1 LKAKELLKLDIATL
15 VGLLGAT
22 AMVVMAMVLGGS
34 ILTFIDVPSI
44 LIVVVGTHF
53 VVMMKYSLGDFLGA
67 AGSGMK
73 VLTFKSPNCDELI
86 ESIVELADMARKS
99 GLLALEGADINDP
112 FMKKGIGL
120 LVDGHDG
127 EVVRN
132 ILEKEVKM
140 ASARHVAGAGIFKSM
155 ADIAPAMGMI
165 GTLVG
170 LVAMLSNM
178 DDPKSIGPAMA
189 VALLTTLYGA
199 IMANMIGIP
208 ISDKLKIRD
217 EEEKTAKNLIID
229 GLLGIQAG
237 QNPRVIEQVLHGYLA
252 EGKRP
257 TAEE

>member
-1 LKAKELLKLDIATL
+1 LDIATL
-15 VGLLGAT
+15 VGLLGAI
-22 AMVVMAMVLGGS
+22 AMVVMAMVLGVGVP
-34 ILTFIDVPSI
+34 TFIDVQSI

-53 VVMMKYSLGDFLGA
+53 VVMMTYSLGEFLAA

-73 VLTFKSPNCDELI
+73 VLTFKSPDCHELI

-99 GLLALEGADINDP
+99 GLLALEGANIEDP

-127 EVVRN
+127 DVVKA
-132 ILEKEVKM
+132 ILEKDVRM
-140 ASARHVAGAGIFKSM
+140 ASERHLQGASIFKTM
-155 ADIAPAMGMI
+155 ADVAPAMGMI
-165 GTLVG
+165 GTLIG

-199 IMANMIGIP
+199 IMANMVGIP
-208 ISDKLKIRD
+208 IASKLKSRD
-217 EEEKTAKNLIID
+217 TEEKVSKTLIID

-257 TAEE
+257 TAED

>member
-1 LKAKELLKLDIATL
+1 MDIGTL
-15 VGLLGAT
+15 VGLLGAI

-34 ILTFIDVPSI
+34 IITFIDVPSI

-53 VVMMKYSLGDFLGA
+53 VVMMTYPLGEFLGA

-73 VLTFKSPNCDELI
+73 ALTFKSPDCTQLI
-86 ESIVELADMARKS
+86 EKIVELADLARKS
-99 GLLALEGADINDP
+99 GLLALEGTEIPDP
-112 FMKKGIGL
+112 YMKKGIGL

-127 EVVRN
+127 EVVRS
-132 ILEKEVKM
+132 ILEKDMKM
-140 ASARHVAGAGIFKSM
+140 ASARHLSGASIFKTM
-155 ADIAPAMGMI
+155 ADVAPAMGMI

-199 IMANMIGIP
+199 IMANMVGIP
-208 ISDKLKIRD
+208 IASKLDKRD
-217 EEEKTAKNLIID
+217 EEEKISKNLIVD

-237 QNPRVIEQVLHGYLA
+237 QNPRVIEQILHGYLA

-257 TAEE
+257 VAEE

>member
-1 LKAKELLKLDIATL
+1 MDIATL
-15 VGLLGAT
+15 VGLLGGI

-34 ILTFIDVPSI
+34 IATFIDPASI

-53 VVMMKYSLGDFLGA
+53 IVMMKYSLGEFLGA

-73 VLTFKSPNCDELI
+73 VLFFKSPNCDELI
-86 ESIVELADMARKS
+86 EKIVELADMARKS
-99 GLLALEGADINDP
+99 GLLALEGAEIDDP

-127 EVVRN
+127 DVVRA
-132 ILEKEVKM
+132 ILEKDMKM
-140 ASARHVAGAGIFKSM
+140 ASARHQEGAGVFKSM

-165 GTLVG
+165 GTLIG

-199 IMANMIGIP
+199 IMANMVGIP
-208 ISDKLKIRD
+208 IADKLNLRD
-217 EEEKTAKNLIID
+217 SEEKMARSLVID

-257 TAEE
+257 SADDE

>member
-1 LKAKELLKLDIATL
+1 MDIGTL

-22 AMVVMAMVLGGS
+22 AMVVMAMLLGGS
-34 ILTFIDVPSI
+34 ILVFIDAPSI

-53 VVMMKYSLGDFLGA
+53 VVMMKYPLGEFLSA

-73 VLTFKSPNCDELI
+73 ALTFKSPDYNQLI
-86 ESIVELADMARKS
+86 TNIVELADMARKS
-99 GLLALEGADINDP
+99 GLLALEGAEIADP
-112 FMKKGIGL
+112 FIKKGIGL

-127 EVVRN
+127 QVVRS
-132 ILEKEVKM
+132 ILEKDVKM
-140 ASARHVAGAGIFKSM
+140 ASARHQSGASIFKSM

-208 ISDKLKIRD
+208 IADKLKIRD
-217 EEEKTAKNLIID
+217 EEEKVSKNLIID

-237 QNPRVIEQVLHGYLA
+237 QNPRIIEQVLHGYLA

>member
-1 LKAKELLKLDIATL
+1 
-15 VGLLGAT
+15 
-22 AMVVMAMVLGGS
+22 MVVMAMVLGGS
-34 ILTFIDVPSI
+34 IITFIDVPSI

-53 VVMMKYSLGDFLGA
+53 VIMMKYPLGDFLSA
-67 AGSGMK
+67 SGSGLK
-73 VLTFKSPNCDELI
+73 VLTFKPINCDILI
-86 ESIVELADMARKS
+86 EKIVELADMARKS
-99 GLLALEGADINDP
+99 GLLALEGAEIDDP

-127 EVVRN
+127 DVVRA
-132 ILEKEVKM
+132 ILEKDVQM
-140 ASARHVAGAGIFKSM
+140 ASARHKKGAGIFKSM

-199 IMANMIGIP
+199 IMANMVGIP
-208 ISDKLKIRD
+208 IADKLDIRD
-217 EEEKTAKNLIID
+217 DEEKISKKLVID

-252 EGKRP
+252 ESKRP
-257 TAEE
+257 TSEE

>member
-1 LKAKELLKLDIATL
+1 MDIATL
-15 VGLLGAT
+15 VGLLGAI

-53 VVMMKYSLGDFLGA
+53 VVMMTFPLKDFIGA

-73 VLTFKSPNCDELI
+73 VLTFKAPNYDELI
-86 ESIVELADMARKS
+86 EKIVELADMARKS
-99 GLLALEGADINDP
+99 GLLALEGAEITDP

-127 EVVRN
+127 DVVRS
-132 ILEKEVKM
+132 ILEKDAGM
-140 ASARHVAGAGIFKSM
+140 ASERHQLGASVFKTM
-155 ADIAPAMGMI
+155 ADVAPAMGMI

-199 IMANMIGIP
+199 IMANMVGIP
-208 ISDKLKIRD
+208 IADKLKMCD
-217 EEEKTAKNLIID
+217 EVEKVSKKLVID

-252 EGKRP
+252 ESKRP

>member
-1 LKAKELLKLDIATL
+1 
-15 VGLLGAT
+15 
-22 AMVVMAMVLGGS
+22 MVVMAMVIGGS
-34 ILTFIDVPSI
+34 VLTFIDAPSI

-53 VVMMKYSLGDFLGA
+53 VVMMKYPLGDFLSA

-99 GLLALEGADINDP
+99 GLLALEGADISDA

-127 EVVRN
+127 DVVRS
-132 ILEKEVKM
+132 ILMKDVQM
-140 ASARHVAGAGIFKSM
+140 ASERHNQGAGIFKSM
-155 ADIAPAMGMI
+155 ADVAPAMGMI
-165 GTLVG
+165 GTLIG

-199 IMANMIGIP
+199 IMANMVGIP
-208 ISDKLKIRD
+208 IADKLKLRD
-217 EEEKTAKNLIID
+217 QEEKIAKTLVID

-252 EGKRP
+252 ESKRP
-257 TAEE
+257 TADE

>member
-1 LKAKELLKLDIATL
+1 MDIATL
-15 VGLLGAT
+15 VGLLGAI
-22 AMVVMAMVLGGS
+22 AMVVMAMVLGVG
-34 ILTFIDVPSI
+34 IPTFIDVQSI

-53 VVMMKYSLGDFLGA
+53 VVMMTYSLNEFLAA

-73 VLTFKSPNCDELI
+73 VLTFKSPDCHELI

-99 GLLALEGADINDP
+99 GLLALEGATIDDP

-127 EVVRN
+127 DVVKS
-132 ILEKEVKM
+132 ILEKDVRM
-140 ASARHVAGAGIFKSM
+140 ASERHQQGASIFKTM
-155 ADIAPAMGMI
+155 ADVAPAMGMI
-165 GTLVG
+165 GTLIG

-178 DDPKSIGPAMA
+178 DDPKAIGPAMA

-199 IMANMIGIP
+199 IMANMVGIP
-208 ISDKLKIRD
+208 IATKLNARDK
-217 EEEKTAKNLIID
+217 EEKVAKTLIID

-257 TAEE
+257 TAED

>member
-1 LKAKELLKLDIATL
+1 
-15 VGLLGAT
+15 
-22 AMVVMAMVLGGS
+22 MVLGGS
-34 ILTFIDVPSI
+34 VLTFIDAPSI

-53 VVMMKYSLGDFLGA
+53 IVMMKYSLGDFLSA

-73 VLTFKSPNCDELI
+73 VLTFKSPNYDELI

-99 GLLALEGADINDP
+99 GLLALEGAEISDP
-112 FMKKGIGL
+112 FMKKGISL

-127 EVVRN
+127 DVVRS
-132 ILEKEVKM
+132 ILEKDMRM
-140 ASARHVAGAGIFKSM
+140 ASTRHKQSAGIFKSM

-199 IMANMIGIP
+199 IMANMVGIP
-208 ISDKLKIRD
+208 IADKLILRD
-217 EEEKTAKNLIID
+217 GEESTARSLIID

>member
-1 LKAKELLKLDIATL
+1 MDIATL
-15 VGLLGAT
+15 VGLLGAI
-22 AMVVMAMVLGGS
+22 AMVVMAMVLGVG
-34 ILTFIDVPSI
+34 IPTFIDVQSI

-53 VVMMKYSLGDFLGA
+53 VVMMTYSLGEFLSA

-73 VLTFKSPNCDELI
+73 VLTFKSPDCHELI
-86 ESIVELADMARKS
+86 ENIVELADMARKS
-99 GLLALEGADINDP
+99 GLLALEGANIEDP

-127 EVVRN
+127 DVVKS
-132 ILEKEVKM
+132 ILEKDVRM
-140 ASARHVAGAGIFKSM
+140 ASERHLQGASIFKTM
-155 ADIAPAMGMI
+155 ADVAPAMGMI
-165 GTLVG
+165 GTLIG

-199 IMANMIGIP
+199 IMANMVGIP
-208 ISDKLKIRD
+208 IASKLKARD
-217 EEEKTAKNLIID
+217 TEEKVSKTLIID

-257 TAEE
+257 TAED

>member
-1 LKAKELLKLDIATL
+1 MDIATL
-15 VGLLGAT
+15 VGLLGAI

-44 LIVVVGTHF
+44 LIVLVGTHF
-53 VVMMKYSLGDFLGA
+53 VVMMTYPLGEFLSA
-67 AGSGMK
+67 AGGGMK
-73 VLTFKSPNCDELI
+73 VLTFKAPNTADLTEKV
-86 ESIVELADMARKS
+86 VELADLARKS
-99 GLLALEGADINDP
+99 GLLALEGTDIPDP

-127 EVVRN
+127 DVVRN
-132 ILEKEVKM
+132 ILEKDMKM
-140 ASARHVAGAGIFKSM
+140 ASERHISNASIFKTM
-155 ADIAPAMGMI
+155 ADVAPAMGMI

-170 LVAMLSNM
+170 LVSMLSNM

-199 IMANMIGIP
+199 IMANIVGIP
-208 ISDKLKIRD
+208 IADKLNKRD
-217 EEEKTAKNLIID
+217 AEEKLSKALIID

-257 TAEE
+257 VAEE

>member
-1 LKAKELLKLDIATL
+1 LDLGTI
-15 VGLLGAT
+15 VGLLGSI
-22 AMVVMAMVLGGS
+22 AMVVMAMLLGGS
-34 ILTFIDVPSI
+34 IVVFIDAPSV

-53 VVMMKYSLGDFLGA
+53 VVMMTYSLSEFLGA
-67 AGSGMK
+67 ASAGMK
-73 VLTFKSPNCDELI
+73 VLTFKAIDNVELI
-86 ESIVELADMARKS
+86 NQIVELADMARKS
-99 GLLALEGADINDP
+99 GLLALEGATIEQD
-112 FMKKGIGL
+112 FLKKGIGL

-127 EVVRN
+127 EVVRG
-132 ILEKEVKM
+132 ILEKDVSM
-140 ASARHVAGAGIFKSM
+140 ASERHKLGASIFKSM

-199 IMANMIGIP
+199 IMANMVGIP
-208 ISDKLKIRD
+208 ISEKLSMRD
-217 EEEKTAKNLIID
+217 TEEKISKTLMID

-237 QNPRVIEQVLHGYLA
+237 QNPRVIEQVLHGYLK

-257 TAEE
+257 TAED

>member
-1 LKAKELLKLDIATL
+1 MDIATL
-15 VGLLGAT
+15 VGLVGAA
-22 AMVVMAMVLGGS
+22 AMVLMAMVIGGS

-53 VVMMKYSLGDFLGA
+53 VVLMKYSIGDFISA
-67 AGSGMK
+67 ASSGMK
-73 VLTFKSPNCDELI
+73 VISFKSPNCDELI
-86 ESIVELADMARKS
+86 EKIVELADMARKS
-99 GLLALEGADINDP
+99 GLLALEGAEIDDP
-112 FMKKGIGL
+112 FMRKGIGL

-127 EVVRN
+127 EVVRS
-132 ILEKEVKM
+132 ILEKDTKM
-140 ASARHVAGAGIFKSM
+140 ASARHVSGAGVFKSM

-208 ISDKLKIRD
+208 IADKLNLRND
-217 EEEKTAKNLIID
+217 EEKISRQLIID

-252 EGKRP
+252 ESSRP
-257 TAEE
+257 SAEE

>member
-1 LKAKELLKLDIATL
+1 MDIATL
-15 VGLLGAT
+15 VGLLGAI

-34 ILTFIDVPSI
+34 IITFIDAPSI

-53 VVMMKYSLGDFLGA
+53 VVMMKYPLGDFLSATGA
-67 AGSGMK
+67 GLK
-73 VLTFKSPNCDELI
+73 VLTFKAPNCDELI
-86 ESIVELADMARKS
+86 EQIVELADMARKS
-99 GLLALEGADINDP
+99 GLLALEGAEINDP

-127 EVVRN
+127 EVVKA
-132 ILEKEVKM
+132 IMEKDVQM
-140 ASARHVAGAGIFKSM
+140 ASARHEKGAGIFKSM

-199 IMANMIGIP
+199 IMANMVGIP
-208 ISDKLKIRD
+208 IADKLEVRD
-217 EEEKTAKNLIID
+217 GEEKISKKLIID

-237 QNPRVIEQVLHGYLA
+237 QNPRVIEQILHGYLA

-257 TAEE
+257 SSEDE

>member
-1 LKAKELLKLDIATL
+1 LDIATL
-15 VGLLGAT
+15 VGLVGAA
-22 AMVVMAMVLGGS
+22 AMVLMAMVIGGS

-53 VVMMKYSLGDFLGA
+53 VVLMKYSIGDFISA
-67 AGSGMK
+67 ASSGMK
-73 VLTFKSPNCDELI
+73 VISFKSPNCDELI
-86 ESIVELADMARKS
+86 EKIVELADMARKS
-99 GLLALEGADINDP
+99 GLLALEGAEIDDP
-112 FMKKGIGL
+112 FMRKGIGL

-127 EVVRN
+127 EVVRS
-132 ILEKEVKM
+132 ILEKDTKM
-140 ASARHVAGAGIFKSM
+140 ASARHVSGAGVFKSM

-208 ISDKLKIRD
+208 IADKLNLRND
-217 EEEKTAKNLIID
+217 EEKISRQLIID

-252 EGKRP
+252 ESSRP
-257 TAEE
+257 SAEE

>member
-1 LKAKELLKLDIATL
+1 MDIATL
-15 VGLLGAT
+15 VGLIGAV
-22 AMVVMAMVLGGS
+22 AMVIMAMLIGGS
-34 ILTFIDVPSI
+34 ILTFIDPASI

-53 VVMMKYSLGDFLGA
+53 IVLMKYSLNDFLGA

-73 VLTFKSPNCDELI
+73 VLTFKGPNCDELI

-99 GLLALEGADINDP
+99 GLLALEGAEISDP

-127 EVVRN
+127 DVVRA
-132 ILEKEVKM
+132 ILEKDVQM
-140 ASARHVAGAGIFKSM
+140 ASERHGAGAGVFKSM

-165 GTLVG
+165 GTLIG

-178 DDPKSIGPAMA
+178 DDPKSIGPAMS

-199 IMANMIGIP
+199 IMANMVGIP
-208 ISDKLKIRD
+208 IADKLMLRD
-217 EEEKTAKNLIID
+217 QEEKIARKLVID

-252 EGKRP
+252 ESKRP
-257 TAEE
+257 SAEE

>member
-1 LKAKELLKLDIATL
+1 MDLGTL
-15 VGLLGAT
+15 VGLLGAI

-53 VVMMKYSLGDFLGA
+53 VVMMTYSLGEFLGA
-67 AGSGMK
+67 AGAGMK
-73 VLTFKSPNCDELI
+73 VLTFKGIDNLELI
-86 ESIVELADMARKS
+86 NQIVELADMARKS
-99 GLLALEGADINDP
+99 GLLALEGATIEQD
-112 FMKKGIGL
+112 FLKKGIGL

-127 EVVRN
+127 EVVRG
-132 ILEKEVKM
+132 ILEKDVSM
-140 ASARHVAGAGIFKSM
+140 ASERHKLAASVFKSM

-165 GTLVG
+165 GTLIG

-199 IMANMIGIP
+199 IMANMVGIP
-208 ISDKLKIRD
+208 ISEKLNMRD
-217 EEEKTAKNLIID
+217 TEEKISKTLMID

-237 QNPRVIEQVLHGYLA
+237 QNPRVIEQVLHGYLK

-257 TAEE
+257 TAED

>member
-1 LKAKELLKLDIATL
+1 MDLGTI
-15 VGLLGAT
+15 VGLLGSI

-34 ILTFIDVPSI
+34 IVVFIDAPSI

-53 VVMMKYSLGDFLGA
+53 VVMMTYSLSEFLGA
-67 AGSGMK
+67 AGAGMK
-73 VLTFKSPNCDELI
+73 VLTFKAIDNVELI
-86 ESIVELADMARKS
+86 NQIVELADMARKS
-99 GLLALEGADINDP
+99 GLLALEGATIEQD
-112 FMKKGIGL
+112 FLKKGIGL

-127 EVVRN
+127 EVVKG
-132 ILEKEVKM
+132 ILEKDVAM
-140 ASARHVAGAGIFKSM
+140 ASERHKLGASIFKSM
-155 ADIAPAMGMI
+155 ADVAPAMGMI

-199 IMANMIGIP
+199 IMANMVGIP
-208 ISDKLKIRD
+208 ISEKLNMRD
-217 EEEKTAKNLIID
+217 TEEKISKTLMID

-237 QNPRVIEQVLHGYLA
+237 QNPRVIEQVLHGYLK

-257 TAEE
+257 TAED

>member
-1 LKAKELLKLDIATL
+1 MDIATL
-15 VGLLGAT
+15 VGLLGAI
-22 AMVVMAMVLGGS
+22 AMVVMAMIIGGS
-34 ILTFIDVPSI
+34 VGTFIDTPSI

-53 VVMMKYSLGDFLGA
+53 VIMMKYPLGDFLSA

-73 VLTFKSPNCDELI
+73 VLFFKSPNCDELI
-86 ESIVELADMARKS
+86 EKIVELADMARKS
-99 GLLALEGADINDP
+99 GLLALEGADIPDP

-127 EVVRN
+127 DVVRA
-132 ILEKEVKM
+132 ILEKDMKM
-140 ASARHVAGAGIFKSM
+140 ASTRHQSGSSVFRSM
-155 ADIAPAMGMI
+155 ADVAPAMGMI
-165 GTLVG
+165 GTLIG

-199 IMANMIGIP
+199 IMANMVGIP
-208 ISDKLKIRD
+208 IADKLNVRD
-217 EEEKTAKNLIID
+217 DEEKTSKALIID

-252 EGKRP
+252 ESKRP
-257 TAEE
+257 SAEE

>member
-1 LKAKELLKLDIATL
+1 LDIATL
-15 VGLLGAT
+15 VGLLGAI

-34 ILTFIDVPSI
+34 INIFIDTPSI

-53 VVMMKYSLGDFLGA
+53 VVMMKYPLGDFLSA

-73 VLTFKSPNCDELI
+73 VLLFKSPDCNELI
-86 ESIVELADMARKS
+86 QKIVELADIARKS
-99 GLLALEGADINDP
+99 GLLALEDVEIPDP
-112 FMKKGIGL
+112 FVKKGIGL

-127 EVVRN
+127 EVVRS
-132 ILEKEVKM
+132 ILEKDMKM
-140 ASARHVAGAGIFKSM
+140 ASSRHTSGAGVFKSM

-199 IMANMIGIP
+199 IMANMVGIP
-208 ISDKLKIRD
+208 IADKLNLRD
-217 EEEKTAKNLIID
+217 EEEKVAKQLIID

-252 EGKRP
+252 EKKRP
-257 TAEE
+257 SSED

>member
-1 LKAKELLKLDIATL
+1 MDIATL
-15 VGLLGAT
+15 VGLLGAI
-22 AMVVMAMVLGGS
+22 AMVVMAMVLGVGVP
-34 ILTFIDVPSI
+34 TFIDVQSI

-53 VVMMKYSLGDFLGA
+53 VVMMTYSLGEFLAA

-73 VLTFKSPNCDELI
+73 VLTFKSPDCHELI

-99 GLLALEGADINDP
+99 GLLALEGANIEDP

-127 EVVRN
+127 DVVKA
-132 ILEKEVKM
+132 ILEKDVRM
-140 ASARHVAGAGIFKSM
+140 ASERHLQGASIFKTM
-155 ADIAPAMGMI
+155 ADVAPAMGMI
-165 GTLVG
+165 GTLIG

-199 IMANMIGIP
+199 IMANMVGIP
-208 ISDKLKIRD
+208 IASKLKSRD
-217 EEEKTAKNLIID
+217 TEEKVSKTLIID

-257 TAEE
+257 TAED

>member
-1 LKAKELLKLDIATL
+1 LDLATL
-15 VGLLGAT
+15 VGLLGAI
-22 AMVVMAMVLGGS
+22 AMVVMAMMLGGS
-34 ILTFIDVPSI
+34 VLTFIDAPSI

-53 VVMMKYSLGDFLGA
+53 VVLMTYSLGDFLSA

-73 VLTFKSPNCDELI
+73 VLTFKSPNNDELI
-86 ESIVELADMARKS
+86 EKVVELADMARKS
-99 GLLALEGADINDP
+99 GLLALEGTEIADP

-120 LVDGHDG
+120 LIDGHDRD
-127 EVVRN
+127 VVRS
-132 ILEKEVKM
+132 ILEKDAKM
-140 ASARHVAGAGIFKSM
+140 ASERHKKGASIFKTM
-155 ADIAPAMGMI
+155 ADVAPAMGMI

-199 IMANMIGIP
+199 IMANMVGIP
-208 ISDKLKIRD
+208 IADKLIKRDD
-217 EEEKTAKNLIID
+217 EEKLSKLLMID

-257 TAEE
+257 SAED

>member
-1 LKAKELLKLDIATL
+1 MDIATL
-15 VGLLGAT
+15 VGLLGAI

-99 GLLALEGADINDP
+99 GLLALEGAEINDP

-199 IMANMIGIP
+199 IMANMVGIP

>member
-1 LKAKELLKLDIATL
+1 MDIGTL
-15 VGLLGAT
+15 VGLLGAI

-34 ILTFIDVPSI
+34 IITFIDVPSI

-53 VVMMKYSLGDFLGA
+53 VVMMTYPLGEFLGA
-67 AGSGMK
+67 ASSGMK
-73 VLTFKSPNCDELI
+73 TLMFKSPDYNELI
-86 ESIVELADMARKS
+86 EKVVELADLARKS
-99 GLLALEGADINDP
+99 GLLALEGTEIPDP
-112 FMKKGIGL
+112 YMKKGIGL

-127 EVVRN
+127 EVVRS
-132 ILEKEVKM
+132 ILEKDMKM
-140 ASARHVAGAGIFKSM
+140 ASARHSSGASIFKSM

-199 IMANMIGIP
+199 IMANMVGIP
-208 ISDKLKIRD
+208 IAEKLNKRD
-217 EEEKTAKNLIID
+217 GEETLAKQLIVD

-237 QNPRVIEQVLHGYLA
+237 QNPRVIEQILHGYLA

-257 TAEE
+257 VAEE